1 MQIREIMTADP
12 ITCRPDAGL
21 EEAARAMVGCD
32 CGIVPVVDP
41 QGKPIG
47 VVTDRDIVCR
57 AVAKGRNPLGMRVR
71 DIMTTPIVTLS
82 PEASV
87 EECVQMLEEHQI
99 RRAIVVDDQGQC
111 CGIVSQADIACKASV
126 EKVGE
131 VVREVSQ
138 PSESASLVH

>member
-1 MQIREIMTADP
+1 MKIRDIMTADP

-57 AVAKGRNPLGMRVR
+57 AVAKGRNPLEMHVR

-87 EECVQMLEEHQI
+87 EECARMMEDHQI
-99 RRAIVVDDQGQC
+99 RRAIVVDQSGRC
-111 CGIVSQADIACKASV
+111 CGVVAQADIACKASA

-138 PSESASLVH
+138 PSDGASVH